1 MQPDHSRPLL
11 YFARTLTYIQHT
23 FSTFLQHYTTKS
35 DFSDPSVQLPV
46 RLRRFSSLFDVGQC
60 RTVSDHVS
68 LLFITI
74 LGHTDRAG
82 IAFGLFSSAW
92 TFLLIIALF
101 YCFFTLLLCLHV
113 YKMVDMIEMNN
124 IQFSPI
130 VSSILTLV
138 NFEIAMFAIDLRLC
152 DFATLRFRPSTL
164 RLSTSRLFE
173 PIHQETAKVALA
185 VLGSL

>member
-74 LGHTDRAG
+74 LGHSDRAG

-113 YKMVDMIEMNN
+113 YKMVDMIE
-124 IQFSPI
+124 IGKYT
-130 VSSILTLV
+130 ILPHR
-138 NFEIAMFAIDLRLC
+138 FEYFDLSKLRDRDVCDRPATLRLC
-152 DFATLRFRPSTL
+152 DLAISTFDFATFDFEAIRAYCDFPRP
-164 RLSTSRLFE
+164 
-173 PIHQETAKVALA
+173 
-185 VLGSL
+185 

>member
-1 MQPDHSRPLL
+1 M
-11 YFARTLTYIQHT
+11 
-23 FSTFLQHYTTKS
+23 
-35 DFSDPSVQLPV
+35 
-46 RLRRFSSLFDVGQC
+46 
-60 RTVSDHVS
+60 SDHVS

-74 LGHTDRAG
+74 LGHSDCAG

-130 VSSILTLV
+130 VSSISTLV
-138 NFEIAMFAIDLRLC
+138 NFEIATFAIDLRPATCDFATLRLC
-152 DFATLRFRPSTL
+152 DFATL

-173 PIHQETAKVALA
+173 PIATLR
-185 VLGSL
+185 L

>member
-1 MQPDHSRPLL
+1 M
-11 YFARTLTYIQHT
+11 
-23 FSTFLQHYTTKS
+23 
-35 DFSDPSVQLPV
+35 
-46 RLRRFSSLFDVGQC
+46 
-60 RTVSDHVS
+60 SDHVS

-74 LGHTDRAG
+74 LGHSDRAG

-130 VSSILTLV
+130 VSSISTLV
-138 NFEIAMFAIDLRLC
+138 NFEIATFAIDLQLC
-152 DFATLRFRPSTL
+152 DFATL

-173 PIHQETAKVALA
+173 PIATFLD
-185 VLGSL
+185 LSSL